1 MERFKYNKFLDD
13 LSFLRC
19 KKENTLII
27 RIEGNIGE
35 DCPSDMHRYD
45 IALPAVTGDYKA
57 DFSAYVHGH
66 VYSVSIKSVD
76 EKAMNIRINGEDFV
90 LNEGDNPLFEEKEYG
105 ASYDGP
111 WFTGVNVISAVWS
124 K

>member
-1 MERFKYNKFLDD
+1 MECFKYNRILNNP
-13 LSFLRC
+13 SFSDG
-19 KKENTLII
+19 KKPNTLVI

-45 IALPAVTGDYKA
+45 IAFPAVAGDYKA
-57 DFSAYVHGH
+57 DFSAYVHRH
-66 VYSVSIKSVD
+66 VYSVSIKSID
-76 EKAMNIRINGEDFV
+76 ENIMNIQINGKDFV
-90 LNEGDNPLFEEKEYG
+90 LNEGNNPLFEEKEYG